1 VALAFH
7 PPLHKSL
14 GSFQPLRWV
23 LDCWRLQGP
32 AAAQLLLQQLLPK
45 GPAQGL
51 IGKELRLRLAGDAGP
66 RLLLDGLWFSRPH
79 GGITRVWEQILHCWQ
94 LPGLITPQA
103 PLAIIDRN
111 SHLAITGSFENLT
124 GAEVD
129 PLDYSAVAG
138 LDAEN
143 ADLAQGWDASL
154 FVSSWISSCG
164 ASKPHCLELALV
176 HDCLPE
182 RSTVDSLLLNQRR
195 RWLKGASSFLA
206 VSADTAQDLEGLLR
220 RPRASIPWCHS
231 GPDSSF
237 GTIPAEPASGRLWKE
252 LQAKAS
258 IHPPYVLLAATS
270 RPGSYKNPELVA
282 AALAEP
288 GLGMVQLLLS
298 GLAAETHQP
307 QLLDQFPHLQGR
319 CLVAGFTDL
328 ELALAYRHALAVVLP
343 SRIEGFGLPAIEALA
358 SGATVLVADA
368 RGLREAGAGACPRVS
383 TSDPADLAAWLRLL
397 LDNPS
402 RAWLLPHLQ
411 RRAQQRLQQ
420 LHPDLLGLALLA
432 LARQCCGRAT
442 N

>member
-1 VALAFH
+1 M
-7 PPLHKSL
+7 
-14 GSFQPLRWV
+14 
-23 LDCWRLQGP
+23 LDCWRLKGASP
-32 AAAQLLLQQLLPK
+32 AQLLLDELLPSS
-45 GPAQGL
+45 GLDHGL
-51 IGKELRLRLAGDAGP
+51 IGQELRLRLSGAPGP
-66 RLLLDGLWFSRPH
+66 SLLLDGLWFSRPH
-79 GGITRVWEQILHCWQ
+79 GGITRVWEQILRCWQ

-111 SHLAITGSFENLT
+111 SHLALTGSFENLT

-138 LDAEN
+138 LSYEN
-143 ADLAQGWDASL
+143 SQLARSWGASVFL
-154 FVSSWISSCG
+154 SSWISTSAG
-164 ASKPHCLELALV
+164 FDLEPSLSQLHELILV

-182 RSTVDSLLLNQRR
+182 RGSKDALLLHQRR
-195 RWLKGASSFLA
+195 RWLKGASRCLA
-206 VSADTAQDLEGLLR
+206 VSAATAVDLEGLLQL
-220 RPRASIPWCHS
+220 PTGSVPWCYS
-231 GPDSSF
+231 GPDRIFHATFADPDSAKLW
-237 GTIPAEPASGRLWKE
+237 PQLQQRSGLN
-252 LQAKAS
+252 
-258 IHPPYVLLAATS
+258 HPYVLLPATS
-270 RPGSYKNPELVA
+270 GPGSYKNPELVA
-282 AALAEP
+282 AALAEH
-288 GLGMVQLLLS
+288 GLQQIQLVLS
-298 GLAAETHQP
+298 GLAAETHRAV
-307 QLLDQFPHLQGR
+307 LIEQFPHLQGR

-383 TSDPADLAAWLRLL
+383 TSDPTDLAAWLRLL

-402 RAWLLPHLQ
+402 RAWLLRHLQ

>member
-1 VALAFH
+1 M
-7 PPLHKSL
+7 
-14 GSFQPLRWV
+14 
-23 LDCWRLQGP
+23 LDCWRLKGASP
-32 AAAQLLLQQLLPK
+32 AQLLLDELLPSS
-45 GPAQGL
+45 GLDHGL
-51 IGKELRLRLAGDAGP
+51 IGQELRLRLSGAPGP
-66 RLLLDGLWFSRPH
+66 GLLLDGLWFSRPH
-79 GGITRVWEQILHCWQ
+79 GGITRVWEQILRCWQ

-111 SHLAITGSFENLT
+111 SHLALTGSFENLT

-138 LDAEN
+138 LSYEN
-143 ADLAQGWDASL
+143 SQLARSWGASVFL
-154 FVSSWISSCG
+154 SSWISTS
-164 ASKPHCLELALV
+164 AEFDLEPSLSQLHELILV

-182 RSTVDSLLLNQRR
+182 RGSKDALLLHQRR
-195 RWLKGASSFLA
+195 RWLKGASRCLA
-206 VSADTAQDLEGLLR
+206 VSAATAVDLEGLLQL
-220 RPRASIPWCHS
+220 PTGSVPWCYS
-231 GPDSSF
+231 GPDRIFHATFADPDSAKLW
-237 GTIPAEPASGRLWKE
+237 PQLQQRSGLN
-252 LQAKAS
+252 
-258 IHPPYVLLAATS
+258 HPYVLLPATS
-270 RPGSYKNPELVA
+270 GPGSYKNPELVA
-282 AALAEP
+282 AALAEH
-288 GLGMVQLLLS
+288 GLQQIQLVLS
-298 GLAAETHQP
+298 GLAAETHRAV
-307 QLLDQFPHLQGR
+307 LIEQFPHLQGR

-383 TSDPADLAAWLRLL
+383 TSDPTDLAAWLRLL

-402 RAWLLPHLQ
+402 RAWLLRHLQ